1 MTSAHPLVPQ
11 VEHRLVNTAKAHMV
25 TPEWAPGV
33 VSPLHDVLSETER
46 RAILADNPH
55 SYLHVT
61 SDPLA
66 LPEPPGDA
74 VAESLQAR
82 ALRRLLDLGA
92 YTAMPEPALFVYRLT
107 ERGREYTG
115 VIASVALDGF
125 GDGRVL
131 GHEAVQEERVAGLV
145 RHYEHVPMRS
155 ELVALF
161 HPVDPVVA
169 ELTARVVSRPPL
181 LVFTDAGGVAQSV
194 WHAGPE
200 ETVALT
206 RQLSGQRLY
215 IADGHH
221 RVAAATRCWESAGR
235 PETGA
240 VLCVLY
246 PQDAIILH
254 AFHRRLRGPVDVP
267 ALLEDLETRFEVSST
282 DVPAHRPDV
291 APRTIGMYAA
301 GSWRVLRPRERPR
314 MAGVAGLDVTMLH
327 ELVLRG
333 LLGVDH
339 ADPRLQFIPDVRDV
353 GAATREC
360 DADAGVL
367 FTLHAPSIED
377 LVSVA
382 ERHEVMSSKTTY
394 VQPKPHTG
402 IFLS

>member
-1 MTSAHPLVPQ
+1 
-11 VEHRLVNTAKAHMV
+11 
-25 TPEWAPGV
+25 
-33 VSPLHDVLSETER
+33 
-46 RAILADNPH
+46 
-55 SYLHVT
+55 
-61 SDPLA
+61 

-74 VAESLQAR
+74 AAESLQAG

-92 YTAMPEPALFVYRLT
+92 YTAMPQPALFVYRLT
-107 ERGREYTG
+107 EQGREHTG
-115 VIASVALDGF
+115 VIASVALAGF

-131 GHEAVQEERVAGLV
+131 GHEAVQPERVAGLV

-161 HPVDPVVA
+161 HQVDPVVS
-169 ELTARVVSRPPL
+169 ELTARVVTRPPL

-194 WHAGPE
+194 WQAGPE
-200 ETVALT
+200 ETAALT
-206 RQLSGQRLY
+206 RQLSAQQLY

-235 PETGA
+235 PETGS

-246 PQDAIILH
+246 PQDAIALH
-254 AFHRRLRGPVDVP
+254 AFHRRLRGPIAVS
-267 ALLEDLETRFEVSST
+267 ALLEDLQTHFEVMSA
-282 DVPAHRPDV
+282 DAPGHGPGV
-291 APRTIGMYAA
+291 ARGTVGLYAA
-301 GSWRVLRPRERPR
+301 GSWRVLRPREPR
-314 MAGVAGLDVTMLH
+314 SLAGVASLDVTMLH
-327 ELVLRG
+327 EQVLRP
-333 LLGVDH
+333 LLGIDH
-339 ADPRLQFIPDVRDV
+339 DDPRLQFVPDVRGVD
-353 GAATREC
+353 AAIREC

-382 ERHEVMSSKTTY
+382 VRREVMSTKTTY

>member
-1 MTSAHPLVPQ
+1 MTSAHPVARRLAHALVS
-11 VEHRLVNTAKAHMV
+11 TARAHMV
-25 TPEWAPGV
+25 TAEWAPVV
-33 VSPLHDVLSETER
+33 VSPLHDVLSEAER
-46 RAILADNPH
+46 RTILANNPH

-74 VAESLQAR
+74 AAESLQAR

-92 YTAMPEPALFVYRLT
+92 YTAMPQPALFVYRLT
-107 ERGREYTG
+107 DQGREHTG
-115 VIASVALDGF
+115 VIASVALEGF

-131 GHEAVQEERVAGLV
+131 GHEGVQHERVASLV
-145 RHYEHVPMRS
+145 RHYQHVPMRS

-161 HPVDPVVA
+161 HPVDPAVA
-169 ELTARVVSRPPL
+169 ELTARVVTRPAL
-181 LVFTDAGGVAQSV
+181 LDFTDAGGAAQSV
-194 WHAGPE
+194 WQADPIE
-200 ETVALT
+200 AAALT
-206 RQLSGQRLY
+206 RQLSAQRLY

-221 RVAAATRCWESAGR
+221 RVAAATRCWKAAGR

-246 PQDAIILH
+246 PQDAIVLH
-254 AFHRRLRGPVDVP
+254 AFHRRLRGPVAVP
-267 ALLEDLETRFEVSST
+267 ALLKDLETHFEVIPTGVSGHA
-282 DVPAHRPDV
+282 PGV
-291 APRTIGMYAA
+291 ASGTIGLYAA
-301 GSWRVLRPRERPR
+301 GSWRGLRPREAPSS
-314 MAGVAGLDVTMLH
+314 AGVTGLDVTMLH
-327 ELVLRG
+327 EHVLRP
-333 LLGVDH
+333 LLGIDH
-339 ADPRLQFIPDVRDV
+339 GNPRLQFIPDVRDL
-353 GAATREC
+353 GTAAREC

-382 ERHEVMSSKTTY
+382 ERHEVMSTKTTY

>member
-115 VIASVALDGF
+115 VIASVALEGF

-131 GHEAVQEERVAGLV
+131 GHEAVQEKRVAGLV

-206 RQLSGQRLY
+206 RQLSAQRLY

-267 ALLEDLETRFEVSST
+267 ALLEDLETRFDVSST
-282 DVPAHRPDV
+282 DVPAHGPDV

-327 ELVLRG
+327 EPVLRG
-333 LLGVDH
+333 FLGVDH